1 MNAISNILFIISN
14 GLLIPVI
21 LLLLF
26 LLVKAIVLA
35 FGFYSEW
42 QTHRE
47 LSAKIQHLIEHFNS
61 ESIKE
66 IDVDLE
72 DSNKS
77 PVVKCLK
84 NLLLHKDDRAFCEH
98 SLADFQVDV
107 QHQLSKNRILIKFGP
122 MLGLMGTLIPMGPA
136 LVGLASGD
144 IASMAYNMQVA
155 FSTTVV
161 GMLTA
166 GIGLATL
173 QVRQQFYAR
182 SLNALEFILRKLT
195 DDEKEPDTDRKQ

>member
-1 MNAISNILFIISN
+1 MNTISNILFIISN

-26 LLVKAIVLA
+26 LLGKAIVLA
-35 FGFYSEW
+35 LGFYSEW
-42 QTHRE
+42 RNNRE
-47 LSAKIQHLIEHFNS
+47 LSVKLQHLIKHFNH
-61 ESIKE
+61 ESIMK
-66 IDVDLE
+66 IDTELG
-72 DSNKS
+72 DSNRS

-84 NLLLHKDDRAFCEH
+84 DLLLHKDDRVYCEH

-155 FSTTVV
+155 FATTVV

-182 SLNALEFILRKLT
+182 SLNALEFIFHKLT
-195 DDEKEPDTDRKQ
+195 DDEKESDTDRE